1 MFTMHIHLAML
12 GEKLEPVVNG
22 VRGIPDIDRICIIYS
37 KRFNEQAN
45 TVQETF
51 AAMGYSCSIYPVSG
65 FDFQE
70 IVDIIYQIY
79 GDFSSKDAEFSMNIT
94 GGTNLMAA
102 AACSTAFFTGA
113 SIYYVMFDKANP
125 DQPIKERLIL
135 VPTPKI
141 PDISQLSDRSKE
153 ILKFINDAPTGEV
166 TNTDIA
172 DEFKIHKVI
181 AGREVK
187 RLQEDGLVEVTKS
200 FEKESG
206 LDRRYNTIRLTRDG
220 KRFASWLI

>member
-1 MFTMHIHLAML
+1 MHIHLAML
-12 GEKLEPVVNG
+12 GEKLEPVING
-22 VRGIPDIDRICIIYS
+22 VRGIPDIDRICVIYS
-37 KRFNEQAN
+37 KKYNKQADS
-45 TVQETF
+45 VQETF
-51 AAMGYSCSIYPVSG
+51 TAMGYTCSIYPISG

-70 IVDIIYQIY
+70 IVDRIYQIY
-79 GDFSSKDAEFSMNIT
+79 GDYQSKDTEFSMNIT

-141 PDISQLSDRSKE
+141 PDISQLSDRSKG
-153 ILKFINDAPTGEV
+153 ILKFINSAPSGEV

-172 DEFKIHKVI
+172 NEFGIHKVV

-187 RLQEDGLVEVTKS
+187 RLEEDGLIEVTKS
-200 FEKESG
+200 FEKNG
-206 LDRRYNTIRLTRDG
+206 QLDRRYNMIHLTRDG

>member
-1 MFTMHIHLAML
+1 MHIHLAML
-12 GEKLEPVVNG
+12 GERLEPVVNG
-22 VRGIPDIDRICIIYS
+22 VRGIPEIDRICIIYS
-37 KRFNEQAN
+37 KKYNEQAKS
-45 TVQETF
+45 VQETF
-51 AAMGYSCSIYPVSG
+51 AAMGYTCSIHPVSG

-70 IVDIIYQIY
+70 IVDRIYQIY
-79 GDFSSKDAEFSMNIT
+79 GDHPSKDTEFSMNIT

-141 PDISQLSDRSKE
+141 PDISQLSDRSKA
-153 ILKFINDAPTGEV
+153 ILKFINNAPSGEV

-172 DEFKIHKVI
+172 DEFKIHKVV

-187 RLQEDGLVEVTKS
+187 RLHESGLIDVKKSYEKDG
-200 FEKESG
+200 G